1 MIHMTDEDPTIEDL
15 QNRIDILEGELDE
28 MQGKIDRLTKI
39 EKACH
44 DMAQKL
50 ADKFETSLS
59 DWWWPV

>member
-1 MIHMTDEDPTIEDL
+1 MSTMTDESPTIEDL

-28 MQGKIDRLTKI
+28 MQGKLERLLKI
-39 EKACH
+39 EQACH

-50 ADKFETSLS
+50 ADKYKNSLS